1 MKNAVFFKYFQRV
14 LYLFTE
20 LSVLFIA
27 ISFLVSIINQKYE
40 GIFKKQLAGD
50 KISSYFKAIFL
61 GALTPF
67 CSCSTIPLLRAFLEA
82 KVKLSVAL
90 AYLFTSPLIN
100 LIIFSM
106 LFITFGLKLSL
117 TYVVFLVFLIFIVS
131 FVFSKFKEE
140 SFLKHIPKNTK
151 SNIFTQTTHNP
162 SNFIFKQKSCCAN
175 TQDKPKNI
183 TINYKELFKESLKNY
198 KKLLPYIVVAVFIGA
213 FIHGFIPQEIL
224 QKYLNGNEILSIVLA
239 AFLGIFLY
247 LRVETIIPIGLALL
261 QMGISQGVI
270 MSFLIAGAGCS
281 LPELILLKQMFKIKF
296 LFLFVM
302 IILGVAISFGIFINL
317 I

>member
-1 MKNAVFFKYFQRV
+1 MQSFLNTFKEF

-100 LIIFSM
+100 PIIFSM

-224 QKYLNGNEILSIVLA
+224 QKYLNGNEILSIVLV

-281 LPELILLKQMFKIKF
+281 LPELVLLKQMFKMKF

-302 IILGVAISFGIFINL
+302 
-317 I
+317 

>member
-1 MKNAVFFKYFQRV
+1 MQSFLNTFKEF

-100 LIIFSM
+100 PIIFSM

-281 LPELILLKQMFKIKF
+281 LPELIVRGILKRTC
-296 LFLFVM
+296 
-302 IILGVAISFGIFINL
+302 NYP
-317 I
+317 

>member
-1 MKNAVFFKYFQRV
+1 MQNTFKEF

-100 LIIFSM
+100 PIIFSM

-224 QKYLNGNEILSIVLA
+224 QKYLNGNEILSIALA

>member
-1 MKNAVFFKYFQRV
+1 MQSFLNTFKEF

-100 LIIFSM
+100 PIIFSM

-247 LRVETIIPIGLALL
+247 LRVETIIPIGLILL

-281 LPELILLKQMFKIKF
+281 LPELVLLKQMFKMKF
-296 LFLFVM
+296 LLLFIA
-302 IILGVAISFGIFINL
+302 IILSVAISFGMLINFI
-317 I
+317 

>member
-1 MKNAVFFKYFQRV
+1 FKEF

-100 LIIFSM
+100 PIIFSM

-117 TYVVFLVFLIFIVS
+117 TYVVFLVFLIFIIS

>member
-1 MKNAVFFKYFQRV
+1 MQVFFNTFKEF
-14 LYLFTE
+14 LYLFVE
-20 LSVLFIA
+20 LSVLFIG
-27 ISFLVSIINQKYE
+27 ISFLISIINQKYE
-40 GIFKKQLAGD
+40 GMFRKQLSGD

-67 CSCSTIPLLRAFLEA
+67 CSCSTIPLLKAFLEA
-82 KVKLSVAL
+82 RVKLSVCL

-100 LIIFSM
+100 PIIFSM
-106 LFITFGLKLSL
+106 LSITFGLKLSL

-247 LRVETIIPIGLALL
+247 LRAETIIPIGLILL
-261 QMGISQGVI
+261 QMGISQGAI

-281 LPELILLKQMFKIKF
+281 LPELVLLKQMFKMKF
-296 LFLFVM
+296 LLLFIA
-302 IILGVAISFGIFINL
+302 IILSVAISFGMLINFI
-317 I
+317 

>member
-1 MKNAVFFKYFQRV
+1 MQVFFSTFKEF
-14 LYLFTE
+14 LYLFVE
-20 LSVLFIA
+20 LSVLFIG
-27 ISFLVSIINQKYE
+27 ISFLISIINQKYE
-40 GIFKKQLAGD
+40 GMFRKQLSGD

-67 CSCSTIPLLRAFLEA
+67 CSCSTIPLLKAFLEA
-82 KVKLSVAL
+82 RVKLSVCL

-100 LIIFSM
+100 PIIFSM
-106 LFITFGLKLSL
+106 LSITFGLKLSL

-213 FIHGFIPQEIL
+213 FIHDFIPQEIL

-247 LRVETIIPIGLALL
+247 LRAETIIPIGLILL
-261 QMGISQGVI
+261 QMGISQGAI

-281 LPELILLKQMFKIKF
+281 LPELVLLKQMFKMKF
-296 LFLFVM
+296 LLLFIA
-302 IILGVAISFGIFINL
+302 IILSVAISFGMLINFI
-317 I
+317 

>member
-1 MKNAVFFKYFQRV
+1 MHLNTFKEF

-100 LIIFSM
+100 PIIFSM

-281 LPELILLKQMFKIKF
+281 LPELILLKQMFKMKF

-302 IILGVAISFGIFINL
+302 IILGVAISFGVFINL

>member
-1 MKNAVFFKYFQRV
+1 MQVFLNTLKEF

-100 LIIFSM
+100 PIIFSM
-106 LFITFGLKLSL
+106 LFVAFGLKLSL
-117 TYVVFLVFLIFIVS
+117 TYVVFLIFLIFIIS

-151 SNIFTQTTHNP
+151 SNIFTQTTTHNL
-162 SNFIFKQKSCCAN
+162 SNLVFKQKSCCTN
-175 TQDKPKNI
+175 TQDKSKNI
-183 TINYKELFKESLKNY
+183 MINYKELFKESLKNY
-198 KKLLPYIVVAVFIGA
+198 KKLLPYMVVAVFIGA
-213 FIHGFIPQEIL
+213 FIYGFIPQEIL

-270 MSFLIAGAGCS
+270 MSFLIAGTGCS
-281 LPELILLKQMFKIKF
+281 LPELILLKQMFKMNF

-302 IILGVAISFGIFINL
+302 IILGVAISFGVFINL

>member
-1 MKNAVFFKYFQRV
+1 MQSFLNTFKEF

-100 LIIFSM
+100 PIIFSM

-224 QKYLNGNEILSIVLA
+224 QKYLNGNEILSIVLV

-247 LRVETIIPIGLALL
+247 LRVETIIPISLALL

>member
-1 MKNAVFFKYFQRV
+1 MQSFLNTFKEF

-82 KVKLSVAL
+82 KVKLNVAL

-100 LIIFSM
+100 PIIFSM

>member
-1 MKNAVFFKYFQRV
+1 
-14 LYLFTE
+14 
-20 LSVLFIA
+20 
-27 ISFLVSIINQKYE
+27 YE

-100 LIIFSM
+100 PIIFSM

-247 LRVETIIPIGLALL
+247 LRVETIIPIGLVLL

>member
-1 MKNAVFFKYFQRV
+1 M
-14 LYLFTE
+14 
-20 LSVLFIA
+20 LFIG
-27 ISFLVSIINQKYE
+27 ISFLISIINQKYE
-40 GIFKKQLAGD
+40 GMFRKQLSGD

-100 LIIFSM
+100 PIIFSM

>member
-1 MKNAVFFKYFQRV
+1 
-14 LYLFTE
+14 
-20 LSVLFIA
+20 

-67 CSCSTIPLLRAFLEA
+67 CSCSTIPLLRAFLET

-100 LIIFSM
+100 PIIFSM

-198 KKLLPYIVVAVFIGA
+198 KKLLPYIVAAVFIGA

>member
-1 MKNAVFFKYFQRV
+1 MQSFLNTFKEF

-40 GIFKKQLAGD
+40 EIFKKQLAGD

-100 LIIFSM
+100 PIIFSM

-239 AFLGIFLY
+239 AFLEFFLY

>member
-1 MKNAVFFKYFQRV
+1 MQVFFNTFKEF
-14 LYLFTE
+14 LYLFVE
-20 LSVLFIA
+20 LSVLFIG
-27 ISFLVSIINQKYE
+27 ISFLISIINQKYE
-40 GIFKKQLAGD
+40 GMFRKQLSGD

-67 CSCSTIPLLRAFLEA
+67 CSCSTIPLLKAFLEA
-82 KVKLSVAL
+82 RVKLSVCL

-100 LIIFSM
+100 PIIFSM
-106 LFITFGLKLSL
+106 LSIAFGLKLSL

-198 KKLLPYIVVAVFIGA
+198 KKLLPYIVIAVLIGA
-213 FIHGFIPQEIL
+213 LIHDFIPQEIL
-224 QKYLNGNEILSIVLA
+224 QKYLSGNEILSIILA
-239 AFLGIFLY
+239 AFFGVLLY
-247 LRVETIIPIGLALL
+247 LRVETIIPIGLILL

-281 LPELILLKQMFKIKF
+281 LPELVLLKQMFKMKF
-296 LFLFVM
+296 LLLFIA
-302 IILGVAISFGIFINL
+302 IILSVAISFGMLINFI
-317 I
+317 

>member
-1 MKNAVFFKYFQRV
+1 MHLNTFKEF

-100 LIIFSM
+100 PIIFSM

-131 FVFSKFKEE
+131 FVFSKFKED

>member
-1 MKNAVFFKYFQRV
+1 MQSFLNTFKEF
-14 LYLFTE
+14 LYLFVE
-20 LSVLFIA
+20 LSVLFIG
-27 ISFLVSIINQKYE
+27 ISFLISIINQKYE
-40 GIFKKQLAGD
+40 GMFRKQLSGD

-67 CSCSTIPLLRAFLEA
+67 CSCSTIPLLKAFLEA
-82 KVKLSVAL
+82 RVKLSVCL

-100 LIIFSM
+100 PIIFSM
-106 LFITFGLKLSL
+106 LSITFGLKLSL

-213 FIHGFIPQEIL
+213 FIHDFIPQEIL

-247 LRVETIIPIGLALL
+247 LRAETIIPIGLILL

-281 LPELILLKQMFKIKF
+281 LPELVLLKQMFKMKF
-296 LFLFVM
+296 LLLFIS
-302 IILGVAISFGIFINL
+302 IILSVAISFGMLINFI
-317 I
+317 

>member
-1 MKNAVFFKYFQRV
+1 MQSFLNTFKEF

-82 KVKLSVAL
+82 KVKLSVCL

-100 LIIFSM
+100 PIIFSM

>member
-1 MKNAVFFKYFQRV
+1 MQSFLNTFKEF

-100 LIIFSM
+100 PIIFSM

-247 LRVETIIPIGLALL
+247 LRVETIIPIGLVLL

>member
-1 MKNAVFFKYFQRV
+1 
-14 LYLFTE
+14 
-20 LSVLFIA
+20 VLFIA

-100 LIIFSM
+100 PIIFSM

>member
-1 MKNAVFFKYFQRV
+1 MQSFLNTFKEF

-100 LIIFSM
+100 PIIFSM

>member
-1 MKNAVFFKYFQRV
+1 MQSFLNTFKEF

-100 LIIFSM
+100 PIIFSM

-296 LFLFVM
+296 L
-302 IILGVAISFGIFINL
+302 L

>member
-1 MKNAVFFKYFQRV
+1 
-14 LYLFTE
+14 

-100 LIIFSM
+100 PIIFSM
-106 LFITFGLKLSL
+106 LFVTFGLKLSL
-117 TYVVFLVFLIFIVS
+117 TYVVFLIFLIFIIS

>member
-1 MKNAVFFKYFQRV
+1 MQSFLNTFKEF

-27 ISFLVSIINQKYE
+27 ISFLVSIINLKYE
-40 GIFKKQLAGD
+40 GIFKKQLTGD

-100 LIIFSM
+100 PIIFSM
-106 LFITFGLKLSL
+106 LFIAFGLKLSL

>member
-1 MKNAVFFKYFQRV
+1 MQSFLNTFKEF

-100 LIIFSM
+100 PIIFSM

-302 IILGVAISFGIFINL
+302 IILGMAISFGIFINL

>member
-1 MKNAVFFKYFQRV
+1 MQVFFNTFKEF
-14 LYLFTE
+14 LYLFVE
-20 LSVLFIA
+20 LSVLFIG
-27 ISFLVSIINQKYE
+27 ISFLISIINQKYE
-40 GIFKKQLAGD
+40 GMFRKQLSGD

-67 CSCSTIPLLRAFLEA
+67 CSCSTIPLLKAFLEA
-82 KVKLSVAL
+82 KVKLSVCL

-100 LIIFSM
+100 PIIFSM
-106 LFITFGLKLSL
+106 LSIAFGLKLSL

-261 QMGISQGVI
+261 EMGISQGVI

-281 LPELILLKQMFKIKF
+281 LPELVLLKQMFKMKF
-296 LFLFVM
+296 LLLFIA
-302 IILGVAISFGIFINL
+302 IILSIAISFGMLINFI
-317 I
+317 

>member
-1 MKNAVFFKYFQRV
+1 KEF

-100 LIIFSM
+100 PIIFSM

-247 LRVETIIPIGLALL
+247 LRVETIIPIGLVLL

>member
-1 MKNAVFFKYFQRV
+1 MQSFLNTFKEF

-100 LIIFSM
+100 PIIFSM

-213 FIHGFIPQEIL
+213 FIHGFIPQETL

>member
-1 MKNAVFFKYFQRV
+1 MHLNTFKEF

-100 LIIFSM
+100 PIIFSM

-281 LPELILLKQMFKIKF
+281 LPELVLLKQMFKMKF
-296 LFLFVM
+296 LLLFIA
-302 IILGVAISFGIFINL
+302 IILSVAISFGMLINFI
-317 I
+317 

>member
-1 MKNAVFFKYFQRV
+1 MQSFLNTFKEF

-100 LIIFSM
+100 PIIFSM

-183 TINYKELFKESLKNY
+183 TIDYKELFKESLKNY

>member
-1 MKNAVFFKYFQRV
+1 MQSFLNTFKEF

-100 LIIFSM
+100 PIIFSM

-162 SNFIFKQKSCCAN
+162 SNFIFKQKSCCEIL
-175 TQDKPKNI
+175 KISLKNI

>member
-1 MKNAVFFKYFQRV
+1 MN
-14 LYLFTE
+14 
-20 LSVLFIA
+20 
-27 ISFLVSIINQKYE
+27 IINEFFVSFILIK
-40 GIFKKQLAGD
+40 L
-50 KISSYFKAIFL
+50 YFKFKVCRKIKF
-61 GALTPF
+61 
-67 CSCSTIPLLRAFLEA
+67 PLLWKF
-82 KVKLSVAL
+82 
-90 AYLFTSPLIN
+90 Y
-100 LIIFSM
+100 
-106 LFITFGLKLSL
+106 
-117 TYVVFLVFLIFIVS
+117 
-131 FVFSKFKEE
+131 FSKWKFYF
-140 SFLKHIPKNTK
+140 SAD
-151 SNIFTQTTHNP
+151 SIFTQSAHNP

-175 TQDKPKNI
+175 TQDKSKNI

-224 QKYLNGNEILSIVLA
+224 QKYLNGNEILSIALA

-281 LPELILLKQMFKIKF
+281 LPELVLLKQMFKIKF